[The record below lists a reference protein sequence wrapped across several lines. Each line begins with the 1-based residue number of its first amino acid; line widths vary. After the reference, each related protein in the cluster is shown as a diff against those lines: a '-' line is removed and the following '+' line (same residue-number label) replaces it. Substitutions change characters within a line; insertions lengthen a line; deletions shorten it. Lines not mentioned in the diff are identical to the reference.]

1 MFTII
6 TIALIALSFFVHD
19 TIVIKSVTWESAIDV
34 SSITKKDISR
44 DDLMYRQNILNDKLN
59 SEALFIRNSSA
70 NICAAGDKIEVSA
83 NSMFKMNFSFWNNRT
98 INTVTSTERVFPA
111 TELRKIKAMKNTLNT
126 IIN

>member
-6 TIALIALSFFVHD
+6 TTALIALSFFVHD
-19 TIVIKSVTWESAIDV
+19 TIVMKSVTWESAIDV

-44 DDLMYRQNILNDKLN
+44 EDLMYRQNILNDKLN

-70 NICAAGDKIEVSA
+70 NICAAGDKIEVST

>member
-1 MFTII
+1 M
-6 TIALIALSFFVHD
+6 HD
-19 TIVIKSVTWESAIDV
+19 TIVIKSVAWESAIDV

-44 DDLMYRQNILNDKLN
+44 EDLMYRQNILNDKLN

-70 NICAAGDKIEVSA
+70 NICAAGDKIEVSIS
-83 NSMFKMNFSFWNNRT
+83 SMFKMNFSFWNNRK

-111 TELRKIKAMKNTLNT
+111 TELRKIKAMKNTLKT

>member
-44 DDLMYRQNILNDKLN
+44 EDLMYRQNILNDKLN

-70 NICAAGDKIEVSA
+70 NICAAGDKIEVSTS
-83 NSMFKMNFSFWNNRT
+83 SMFKMNFLFWNNRT

>member
-19 TIVIKSVTWESAIDV
+19 TIVIKSVAWESAIDV

-44 DDLMYRQNILNDKLN
+44 EDLMYRQNILNDKLN

-70 NICAAGDKIEVSA
+70 NICAAGDKIEVSIS
-83 NSMFKMNFSFWNNRT
+83 SMFKMNFSFWNNRK